1 MPRLGLGVFRAGSDT
16 YRAVG
21 HALMVGYRHLDTAA
35 IYRNEADVGRALR
48 DSGVPRSEVF
58 VTTKLWNDDQGYD
71 EALRAFDASLDRLGL
86 DHVDQYL
93 LHWPVQGKRLASWRA
108 LERLLD
114 EGRTRSIGVS
124 NFMVHHLE
132 ELLAH
137 CKVPPAANQIEIH
150 PFLYRTRGAVVAL
163 CEERAIQLV
172 AYSPLTKGRRL
183 GDPRLAK
190 LARKTGRTPAQ
201 VLIRWALQHDLV
213 VIPKSSNPARIEEN
227 FDVLD
232 WSLTS
237 EQMSALDALDAGLV
251 TAWDP
256 AHQA

>member
-1 MPRLGLGVFRAGSDT
+1 MPRLGLGVFRAGDAT
-16 YRAVG
+16 YNAVL
-21 HALMVGYRHLDTAA
+21 HALSAGYRHVDTAA

-48 DSGVPRSEVF
+48 DSDIPRSEVF

-71 EALRAFDASLDRLGL
+71 QALRAFDASLQRLGL

-108 LERLLD
+108 LERILD
-114 EGRTRSIGVS
+114 EGRARSIGVS
-124 NFMVHHLE
+124 NFMVQHLD

-137 CKVPPAANQIEIH
+137 CNVPPATNQIELH
-150 PFLYRTRGAVVAL
+150 PFVYRTRGAVVAR
-163 CEERAIQLV
+163 CEEAGIQLV

-183 GDPRLAK
+183 TDPRLVQ
-190 LARKTGRTPAQ
+190 LARRAGHTPAQ
-201 VLIRWALQHDLV
+201 VLIRWALQHGLV

-227 FDVLD
+227 GAVLE
-232 WSLTS
+232 WSLDTHR
-237 EQMSALDALDAGLV
+237 MAALDALDEGLV

-256 AHQA
+256 ALAP